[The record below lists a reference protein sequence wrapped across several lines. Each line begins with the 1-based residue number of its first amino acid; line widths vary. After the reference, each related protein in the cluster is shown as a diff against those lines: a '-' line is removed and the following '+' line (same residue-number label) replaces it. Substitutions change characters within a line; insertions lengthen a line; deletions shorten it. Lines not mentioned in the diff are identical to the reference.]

1 MTQVIQD
8 SVRSNRDYLLD
19 TQLGAS
25 VSSVTSLLKSSDV
38 HQCGWS
44 EGVAETAAGS
54 CSTVKRV
61 GESIQFPVSL
71 DANQSYRV
79 DLIFNTF
86 TIVTWYPQMFSVVRE
101 QYKGRISTGN
111 NSVWLNKLH
120 LSDSGLYRVKIEHRS
135 GGFKPPEYTDFHL
148 QVFEL
153 VSKPN
158 ITTKSL
164 GDNVSLSC
172 FSSQGSE
179 VTYSWETLPPCG
191 DDGCVHQ
198 NRTIYLQLQSL
209 PPCSTYTCTAHNPVS
224 RATSDSI
231 GLGMCSSQRL
241 QGRWVPVLCAS
252 TAFVF
257 GVLLLLCKW
266 KKQKRYKSETIQVKV
281 DEHGHGGGA
290 IDARCTPDEPRKW
303 SALGVAIPTRTAF

>member
-1 MTQVIQD
+1 MTTQSQPFKTSRRTYDIIAT
-8 SVRSNRDYLLD
+8 LLYIM
-19 TQLGAS
+19 
-25 VSSVTSLLKSSDV
+25 V

-54 CSTVKRV
+54 YSTVKRV

-86 TIVTWYPQMFSVVRE
+86 SIITWYPQMFSEVRE

-111 NSVWLNKLH
+111 DSVWLNKLH
-120 LSDSGLYRVKIEHRS
+120 LSDSGLYRVKIDRRS

-148 QVFEL
+148 QVFEP

-158 ITTKSL
+158 ITTENL

-179 VTYSWETLPPCG
+179 ECAPPN
-191 DDGCVHQ
+191 D
-198 NRTIYLQLQSL
+198 Y
-209 PPCSTYTCTAHNPVS
+209 
-224 RATSDSI
+224 
-231 GLGMCSSQRL
+231 
-241 QGRWVPVLCAS
+241 
-252 TAFVF
+252 
-257 GVLLLLCKW
+257 
-266 KKQKRYKSETIQVKV
+266 KV
-281 DEHGHGGGA
+281 DG
-290 IDARCTPDEPRKW
+290 
-303 SALGVAIPTRTAF
+303 F